1 MWQRFSGLFPTGF
14 RGTGCLSLLFLLAF
28 FPHGMK
34 AQPASTFSPLV
45 SLSVVTIAPGPSI
58 HARFGHTALRVW
70 DPVTGYD
77 VMYNYGTFNFDPL
90 FVFRFAYGQLDYMLT
105 EVDFSRAVLFYEHGE
120 QRTVVTQLLRLPPE
134 DVLAIAQFL
143 DTNARPENRT
153 YRYDFLFDNCATRP
167 RDVLQAQLGE
177 RLRTAWPE
185 PPPGTFRDLLAPYL
199 VGTPMLKTG
208 LDLILGMPVDREA
221 THPETAFLPEHY
233 FAHLA
238 ASEVEID
245 GEWLPLVAQTDTL
258 VWLGPGPSRE
268 GASWWTVSLYLLLL
282 LSLLDLWKGRTLW
295 PRVSK
300 GIDIF
305 WFSLVSVA
313 GLVLVFLG
321 YLSLHHVTA
330 PNLNLLWAF
339 PGHFILVWGAISGR
353 KPKGLRIY
361 SGIAAVAVLVAVG
374 LGMEGVGQAL
384 TAPIV
389 ALALIT
395 FVRLLPYTHAPRG

>member
-1 MWQRFSGLFPTGF
+1 MWQRFSGHFGAVLA
-14 RGTGCLSLLFLLAF
+14 LLALVM
-28 FPHGMK
+28 FPARVF
-34 AQPASTFSPLV
+34 AQPASGFSPLV
-45 SLSVVTIAPGPSI
+45 SLSMVTISPGPSI

-77 VMYNYGTFNFDPL
+77 VLYNYGTFDFDPL

-105 EVDFSRAVLFYEHGE
+105 AVDFSRAVLFYEHGE
-120 QRTVVTQLLRLPPE
+120 KRSVVTQLLRLPPE

-143 DTNARPENRT
+143 ERNALPENRT

-167 RDVLQAQLGE
+167 RDVLEAHLGE
-177 RLRTAWPE
+177 RLRIAWPE
-185 PPPGTFRDLLAPYL
+185 TSPGTFRILLAPYL
-199 VGTPMLKTG
+199 AGAPALKTG
-208 LDLILGMPVDREA
+208 IDLILGMPVDREA

-238 ASEVEID
+238 AAEVNLD

-258 VWLGPGPSRE
+258 VWLGPGPTHE
-268 GASWWTVSLYLLLL
+268 GASWWTISLYVLVLLALF
-282 LSLLDLWKGRTLW
+282 DLWKGRGRW
-295 PRVSK
+295 PRASK
-300 GIDIF
+300 WIDAV
-305 WFSLVSVA
+305 WFSLTGVT

-339 PGHFILVWGAISGR
+339 PGHFVLVWAAVSGR
-353 KPKGLRIY
+353 RPKGVRIY
-361 SGIAAVAVLVAVG
+361 SGMAVVAILVAIG

-389 ALALIT
+389 ALALLT
-395 FVRLLPYTHAPRG
+395 LLRIFPYTHAPRS